1 MASRKTHPRMSRW
14 FREPRWRRRT
24 LANPANPNLCMTVE
38 GDKVVAAKCEG
49 KRDQNL
55 KLAQSDPVRTKPPT
69 PRPAPR
75 PSHHKKKNGE
85 KCSKDSE
92 CESGDCHHGDG
103 KYHNTCKDPSP
114 TKKPTSK
121 PAIVGGPTG
130 DKNADKC
137 CGGGSACGYIYDP
150 KSANADPDTGCVPVW
165 KD

>member
-1 MASRKTHPRMSRW
+1 MPR
-14 FREPRWRRRT
+14 T
-24 LANPANPNLCMTVE
+24 VNGTGQLAPWL
-38 GDKVVAAKCEG
+38 
-49 KRDQNL
+49 L
-55 KLAQSDPVRTKPPT
+55 TKPPT